1 MQFQQN
7 LKKKSKNGQPGYE
20 CIDVLD
26 NCTPSSCFCDES
38 NWYGNWICT
47 EDCGGGTC
55 LPILYGDINF
65 DSFINVSD
73 VVLLIN
79 FILNPDNSEYLE
91 IADIDGNLEINIL
104 DVVLLV
110 NMILTNY

>member
-1 MQFQQN
+1 M
-7 LKKKSKNGQPGYE
+7 GA
-20 CIDVLD
+20 CVA
-26 NCTPSSCFCDES
+26 
-38 NWYGNWICT
+38 
-47 EDCGGGTC
+47 TC

-79 FILNPDNSEYLE
+79 FILNPDTSEYLE

-110 NMILTNY
+110 NMILANY